1 MKWVYRILVAIIII
15 LSVLAATLYFVPSLF
30 ARLFEPVSP
39 MVENPTALE
48 VVPLSGMLVTVYDG
62 IVVSDSTTALDIS
75 GRGITG
81 SLKAEIRQLTKL
93 KTLNLSNNQ
102 FTGLPAEV
110 GQLRELEVLNLS
122 GNPLTG
128 LPYELGNLSNLKVL
142 DIRGTTYSKTDLEII
157 RQKLPPTT
165 QILKD

>member
-1 MKWVYRILVAIIII
+1 MKWIYRGVLVLVVFASGAFAYEAFAPASPNGVQESIETFIEE
-15 LSVLAATLYFVPSLF
+15 VATSDTLPET
-30 ARLFEPVSP
+30 RI
-39 MVENPTALE
+39 
-48 VVPLSGMLVTVYDG
+48 LVTVYDG
-62 IVVSDSTTALDIS
+62 VSVADTTSTLDLS
-75 GRGITG
+75 NRGLTG

-128 LPYELGNLSNLKVL
+128 LPHELGNLSSLKVL
-142 DIRGTTYSKTDLEII
+142 DIRGTTYSKADLEII